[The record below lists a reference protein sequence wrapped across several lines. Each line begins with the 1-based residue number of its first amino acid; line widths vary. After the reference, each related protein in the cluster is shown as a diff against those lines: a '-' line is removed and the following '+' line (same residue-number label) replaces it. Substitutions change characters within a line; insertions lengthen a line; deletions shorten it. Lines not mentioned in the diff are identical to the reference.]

1 MADEP
6 PWGWRHLE
14 EVSGVTSREK
24 EQCNKTKNAHSG
36 TLGVFDV
43 TRAIFNIK
51 KREVT
56 GKEER
61 CSGLPPP
68 PFYKNS
74 CQKCVRAFKTGGARQ
89 RAARLSRLNARLIA
103 VSFKITLF

>member
-1 MADEP
+1 MPCLSLKTRRQICNREEI
-6 PWGWRHLE
+6 HNLE
-14 EVSGVTSREK
+14 EEL
-24 EQCNKTKNAHSG
+24 NKTETTKQNADD
-36 TLGVFDV
+36 FIRD
-43 TRAIFNIK
+43 IK
-51 KREVT
+51 KREVP

-74 CQKCVRAFKTGGARQ
+74 CKKCVRAFKTGGARQ